1 MEAFI
6 QFLDSW
12 QTLVG
17 AALGP
22 FLAVVLSALGFWI
35 KSVIENKKER
45 KEFLR
50 RIKVGI
56 TRSLDDTYKTRQ
68 KLLFFVSR
76 LRNLVAEIRAVTDPR
91 QFSLES
97 INYPTIREIYRDIE
111 APNFKVKSYY
121 LHNKLLWADAGIK
134 ETNETVVSLKND
146 FAELQRK
153 NELHIILMRQNAN
166 PNPAQQRIEF
176 STNLE
181 LFANAIDDFIARF
194 MKQGVEIM
202 TQIKIYNDHLR
213 RKRGYW
219 FLWKHEGTKF
229 KYFRNKAEQKKF
241 ARNLD
246 SLERIDKVIQ
256 SEVETAIK
264 EAEERAKNLSQDMES
279 S

>member
-1 MEAFI
+1 MEFI
-6 QFLDSW
+6 KFLDTW
-12 QTLVG
+12 QTLIG
-17 AALGP
+17 AAAGP
-22 FLAVVLSALGFWI
+22 FLAVILSAIGFWV
-35 KSVIENKKER
+35 KSAVESKKER

-50 RIKVGI
+50 RIEVEI
-56 TRSLDDTYKTRQ
+56 TRSLDDAYKTRQ

-76 LRNLVAEIRAVTDPR
+76 LRNLVVEIRAVTDPR

-121 LHNKLLWADAGIK
+121 LHNKLLWTDAGIK
-134 ETNETVVSLKND
+134 ETNETVISLKND

-166 PNPAQQRIEF
+166 PNPAQQRAEY
-176 STNLE
+176 SANLV
-181 LFANAIDDFIARF
+181 LFANAIDDFTKRF
-194 MKQGVEIM
+194 MKQGIEIM

-241 ARNLD
+241 SRNLD
-246 SLERIDKVIQ
+246 SLERIDEVIQ
-256 SEVETAIK
+256 PEVEAAIK
-264 EAEERAKNLSQDMES
+264 EAEERAQKLSTDRN
-279 S
+279 